1 MRIITDWHLHSK
13 YSRAC
18 SQELTLENNALW
30 CEKKGVNVLG
40 TADFTHPKWF
50 AEIKEKLEEAEQ
62 GMFRLRSSPLLT
74 KEGPGVV
81 SRGMRYMLTTEIA
94 QIYKKDGAV
103 RRIHNI
109 ILAPSIA
116 DVEAIIKVLTDRGC
130 NLSADGRPIIGI
142 ESEELM
148 KMLMDIDE
156 KIMLIPAHAWT
167 PWFSVFGSKSGFD
180 SLEACYG
187 TMAKYIYA
195 IETGLSSD
203 PAMNRRLS
211 ALDNVMLVSNS
222 DAHSPRNFGREAN
235 VFEMEPGKV
244 TYDEFRRILKERDTS
259 KFLYTIEFYPEEG
272 KYHVDGHA
280 DCLFSCDPAETK
292 RLGGKCPKCGKKLT
306 VGVLSRVDALAD
318 RPPFDAGAV
327 PCGRPCFKSIV
338 PLQELIAES
347 LGLSGTASKKVQAM
361 YERLN
366 QELGSEFSILLD
378 VPIDEIRRVDTTI
391 AEAIDRVRQGKLH
404 IRPGYD
410 GIYGQVQ
417 IFSEI
422 DKPKQKTLI

>member
-18 SQELTLENNALW
+18 SQDLTLENNALW

-50 AEIKEKLEEAEQ
+50 AEIKEKLEERES
-62 GMFRLRSSPLLT
+62 GMFGLKGSTSS
-74 KEGPGVV
+74 
-81 SRGMRYMLTTEIA
+81 MRYMLTTEIA

-109 ILAPSIA
+109 VLAPSIA
-116 DVEAIIKVLTDRGC
+116 DVEAIINALTDRGC

-148 KMLMDIDE
+148 KILMDIDE
-156 KIMLIPAHAWT
+156 KILLIPAHAWT
-167 PWFSVFGSKSGFD
+167 PWFSVFGSKSGFK

-187 TMAKYIYA
+187 SMTKYIYA

-211 ALDNVMLVSNS
+211 ALDNVMLISNS

-235 VFEMEPGKV
+235 VFEMDPNNI
-244 TYDEFRRILKERDTS
+244 TYDEFRRILVERDTS
-259 KFLYTIEFYPEEG
+259 KFVYTIEFYPEEG
-272 KYHVDGHA
+272 KYHADGHA
-280 DCLFSCDPAETK
+280 DCQFYCDPAETK
-292 RLGGKCPKCGKKLT
+292 RLGGRCPKCGKKLT
-306 VGVLSRVDALAD
+306 VGVLSRVEELAD
-318 RPPFDAGAV
+318 RPVGSTPSVRDPNTRCLPTA
-327 PCGRPCFKSIV
+327 FKSIV
-338 PLQELIAES
+338 PLEIIIAES

-361 YERLN
+361 YDRLN
-366 QELGSEFSILLD
+366 KELGSEFSILLD
-378 VPIDEIRRVDTTI
+378 VPIDDIKRVDLTVG
-391 AEAIDRVRQGKLH
+391 EAVDRVRLGKLN

-410 GIYGQVQ
+410 GIFGQVH
-417 IFSEI
+417 IFGDE
-422 DKPKQKTLI
+422 DRPKQKAFL